1 MLWHAV
7 FVEHTVVPQ
16 ISEPQYPVQL

>member
-1 MLWHAV
+1 MLWHAI
-7 FVEHTVVPQ
+7 FVEQTVVPQ

>member
-1 MLWHAV
+1 LWHAI
-7 FVEHTVVPQ
+7 FVERSMTPE